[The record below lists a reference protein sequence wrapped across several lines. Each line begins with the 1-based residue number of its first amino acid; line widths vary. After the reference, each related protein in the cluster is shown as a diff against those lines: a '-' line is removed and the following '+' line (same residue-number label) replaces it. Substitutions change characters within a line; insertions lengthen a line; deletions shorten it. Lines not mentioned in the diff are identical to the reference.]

1 MHTDGRCIA
10 YALTANTEGKGRGS
24 VPRERVMPHQRT
36 PERWEPRTEAEII
49 PPDHRFEQPEGGKS
63 GIRVSVIGRS
73 GERIYSA
80 KPGPLTGL
88 VAGIVLGALLVMILF
103 FALSLFLIATRG
115 WGVRRHSDPLERA
128 PQLLAAASIGCTR
141 TSRSPPNGMLGLQ
154 ARILR
159 ERQRPKKHPGAAP
172 CKGAG

>member
-1 MHTDGRCIA
+1 MHTDERCIA
-10 YALTANTEGKGRGS
+10 HALTANNERKGRGA

-63 GIRVSVIGRS
+63 GIRISVIGRS

-103 FALSLFLIATRG
+103 FALSLFLIATLVV
-115 WGVRRHSDPLERA
+115 GVFVVTLILSSVLRSYLRR
-128 PQLLAAASIGCTR
+128 
-141 TSRSPPNGMLGLQ
+141 
-154 ARILR
+154 LR
-159 ERQRPKKHPGAAP
+159 
-172 CKGAG
+172 